1 MLKIF
6 IIWTGLLLFFLIA
19 SGDFHSQAQAVAVM
33 ICAIISG
40 IFWRF
45 KDRVLFIV
53 DKIKIGSFKKF
64 ILIGSIGAI
73 LLESVFWSVDRIF
86 NKIGIIADS
95 NLFIDLLLTM
105 PWYIAMVA
113 LFWIV
118 VNRYRYSFAEILLLG
133 GIYDFFVDGLFSG
146 TVKGGMSYEY
156 LMNIVIGMPIFIIA
170 YSVIV
175 LPLSYLT
182 KSETKISSGI
192 EDYSNRENL
201 KKYLFAL
208 LPIAGLLLNIILYV
222 FSLA

>member
-1 MLKIF
+1 MFKLF

-19 SGDFHSQAQAVAVM
+19 SGDFHSQAQAVAVI

-40 IFWRF
+40 IFWHF
-45 KDRVLFIV
+45 KDRALFIV
-53 DKIKIGSFKKF
+53 EKIKIGSFQKF
-64 ILIGSIGAI
+64 ILIGSVGAI
-73 LLESVFWSVDRIF
+73 LLESIFWSVDRIF

-105 PWYIAMVA
+105 PWYIVMVA

-118 VNRYRYSFAEILLLG
+118 INRYHYSFAEIFLLG
-133 GIYDFFVDGLFSG
+133 GIYDFFADGLFSG
-146 TVKGGMSYEY
+146 TVEGIMSYEY
-156 LMNIVIGMPIFIIA
+156 LINIIIGMPIFIIA

-182 KSETKISSGI
+182 KLETKISSGVN
-192 EDYSNRENL
+192 DDGNRENF

-208 LPIAGLLLNIILYV
+208 LPIAGLLLNIVLYV

>member
-1 MLKIF
+1 MFKIF
-6 IIWTGLLLFFLIA
+6 IIWTSVLLFFLIA

-33 ICAIISG
+33 ICAIVSG
-40 IFWRF
+40 IFWHF

-53 DKIKIGSFKKF
+53 NKIKIDSFQKF
-64 ILIGSIGAI
+64 ILIGSVGAI
-73 LLESVFWSVDRIF
+73 LLESIFWSVDRIF

-118 VNRYRYSFAEILLLG
+118 VNRYRYSFAEIFILG

-156 LMNIVIGMPIFIIA
+156 LINIVIGMPIFIIA
-170 YSVIV
+170 YSVIM
-175 LPLSYLT
+175 LPLSYVT
-182 KSETKISSGI
+182 KSETKISSDVNDN
-192 EDYSNRENL
+192 ENKDNL
-201 KKYLFAL
+201 KRYAFAL
-208 LPIAGLLLNIILYV
+208 LPIAGLLLNIALYV
-222 FSLA
+222 FLSN